1 MLWRRCAIRGC
12 LAAQGVRTRVTLGCH
27 AHSAELVPVCAARLR
42 EARRAAAKA
51 AAELEAEAL
60 AARGE
65 RGSQAG
71 TSPADS
77 AADSCWTYGSSFS
90 PSNPSVRRARPSL
103 RNPVGICDG
112 RRQVLVAHAV
122 SPVEASLAGLSHAA
136 LCAAQRE
143 RAPQD
148 PRLQRLARQTLRSA
162 PPVPSDTCRRWTVRS

>member
-1 MLWRRCAIRGC
+1 MHR
-12 LAAQGVRTRVTLGCH
+12 
-27 AHSAELVPVCAARLR
+27 AEFVPVCAARLR

-60 AARGE
+60 E

-103 RNPVGICDG
+103 CNPIGFCDG
-112 RRQVLVAHAV
+112 SRQVLVAHAV
-122 SPVEASLAGLSHAA
+122 PPVRASLPGLSHAA
-136 LCAAQRE
+136 LRAAQRE

-148 PRLQRLARQTLRSA
+148 PRLQLLARQPLRPV
-162 PPVPSDTCRRWTVRS
+162 PPVLSITCRR